1 VLTPKLAG
9 IGSKEDYMKK
19 KFLINSKGIWKT
31 LNILTVVMFCLI
43 LTGCNNKRSKLDND
57 ETKDIK
63 KIYYIDT
70 NETKIVSQDY
80 SPVGKTKEDLVK
92 EYLEVLNKDPKD
104 INMKK
109 ALPENIRVEEFFFN
123 EDGRLTINFNSD
135 YKSLIGISEVLC
147 RATIVKTL
155 SQIQDVEYIEF
166 NVNGQPLMGPNE
178 KPIGLM
184 EGSDFIDNTRAED
197 VFVTI
202 YFANKKGKALVSSNL
217 KISYDGNRSMEQLII
232 QQLISGPDVIEG
244 PIEED
249 MKKSIP
255 DGTELIKVT
264 TKDGICYVDFNDKFM
279 NNIPKVNDE
288 VAIYSVVNS
297 LVELSGINKV
307 KFTINGE
314 VKKNY
319 GDGIPFDGLFERN
332 LEIVEG
338 SK

>member
-1 VLTPKLAG
+1 MVFMIPIIFAGCDNKSNKKNNDVPK
-9 IGSKEDYMKK
+9 
-19 KFLINSKGIWKT
+19 
-31 LNILTVVMFCLI
+31 
-43 LTGCNNKRSKLDND
+43 
-57 ETKDIK
+57 ETIK

-80 SPVGKTKEDLVK
+80 TPVSTTKGDLVK
-92 EYLEVLNKDPKD
+92 EYLEVLNEEPKD
-104 INMKK
+104 ITMKK
-109 ALPENIRVEEFFFN
+109 ALPENVQVEEFSFN
-123 EDGRLTINFNSD
+123 EDGRLTLNFDSD
-135 YKSLIGISEVLC
+135 YKSLTGISEVLC

-155 SQIQDVEYIEF
+155 SQIEDVDYIEF
-166 NVNGQPLMGPNE
+166 YVNGQPLMGPNE

-202 YFANKKGKALVSSNL
+202 YYANEKGKALVTSNL
-217 KISYDGNRSMEQLII
+217 KISYDGNRSIEQLII
-232 QQLISGPDVIEG
+232 QQLISGPGVIEG
-244 PIEED
+244 PVEEE

-255 DGTELIKVT
+255 DGTELNKIT

-279 NNIPKVNDE
+279 THIPEVDDE
-288 VAIYSVVNS
+288 VIIYSVVNS
-297 LVELSGINKV
+297 LVELSGITKV

-319 GDGIPFDGLFERN
+319 GDKIPFDGFFERK

>member
-1 VLTPKLAG
+1 
-9 IGSKEDYMKK
+9 MKK
-19 KFLINSKGIWKT
+19 TFRNSSSKWKT
-31 LNILTVVMFCLI
+31 IYIFMILLIPII
-43 LTGCNNKRSKLDND
+43 LTGCTSKSKTKGDVSKDN
-57 ETKDIK
+57 IK
-63 KIYYIDT
+63 KIYYVDT

-80 SPVGKTKEDLVK
+80 TPAGKTKEDLVK
-92 EYLEVLNKDPKD
+92 EYLEALNEEPKD
-104 INMKK
+104 ITMKK
-109 ALPENIRVEEFFFN
+109 ALPENVQVEEFFFN
-123 EDGRLTINFNSD
+123 EDGRLTLNFDSD
-135 YKSLIGISEVLC
+135 YKSLTGISEVFC

-155 SQIQDVEYIEF
+155 SQIKEVEYIEF
-166 NVNGQPLMGPNE
+166 YVNGQPLMGPNE

-202 YFANKKGKALVSSNL
+202 YYANQKGKALVASNL

-232 QQLISGPDVIEG
+232 QQLISGPEVIEG
-244 PIEED
+244 PIKEE
-249 MKKSIP
+249 MRKSIP

-279 NNIPKVNDE
+279 TNIPKVKDE
-288 VAIYSVVNS
+288 VVIYSVVNS

-314 VKKNY
+314 AKKNY
-319 GDGIPFDGLFERN
+319 GDGIPFDGFFERN

>member
-1 VLTPKLAG
+1 
-9 IGSKEDYMKK
+9 MKK
-19 KFLINSKGIWKT
+19 TFRNSSSKWKT
-31 LNILTVVMFCLI
+31 IYIFMILLIPII
-43 LTGCNNKRSKLDND
+43 LTGCTSKSKTKGDVSKDN
-57 ETKDIK
+57 IK
-63 KIYYIDT
+63 KIYYVDT

-80 SPVGKTKEDLVK
+80 TPAGKTKEDLVK
-92 EYLEVLNKDPKD
+92 EYLEALNEEPKD
-104 INMKK
+104 ITMKK
-109 ALPENIRVEEFFFN
+109 ALPENVQVEEFFFN
-123 EDGRLTINFNSD
+123 EDGRLTLNFDSD
-135 YKSLIGISEVLC
+135 YKSLTGISEVFC

-155 SQIQDVEYIEF
+155 SQIKEVEYIEF
-166 NVNGQPLMGPNE
+166 YVNGQPLMGANE

-202 YFANKKGKALVSSNL
+202 YYANKKGKALVESNL
-217 KISYDGNRSMEQLII
+217 KISYDGNRSIEQLII
-232 QQLISGPDVIEG
+232 QQLISGPEVIEG
-244 PIEED
+244 PIEKE

-288 VAIYSVVNS
+288 VVIYSVVNS

-307 KFTINGE
+307 QFTINGE
-314 VKKNY
+314 IKKNY
-319 GDGIPFDGLFERN
+319 GDGIPFDGFFERN